1 MRNALI
7 GLLILAYLSTL
18 AMSAGHLAQWYAL
31 SLGELPPWLAWGLAG
46 SLEFTAFLLSL
57 LSNSLLR
64 GSSWASG
71 GALAALLLV
80 WMGNALSMRRAV
92 PELPIWETLAMSLFV
107 PVGTWVVGK
116 VVGELV
122 RHPLTPAE
130 RPRAAVREGEG
141 SVRRAAERLEPVA
154 ERPGPNAERLE
165 PGGERGRPNAERLEP
180 VAERP
185 GPNAEPPFH
194 APVWE
199 PNGAAER
206 EARLHLKERKV
217 ETERSLEVSLDE
229 RGLAILQVLRSANA
243 PLSLSELARR
253 TGMSKST
260 LHVRLNALADSGV
273 VVRSEEGW
281 TLRRAE
287 RG

>member
-1 MRNALI
+1 MRSALI

-31 SLGELPPWLAWGLAG
+31 SLGALPPWLAWGLAG

-80 WMGNALSMRRAV
+80 WMGNALSMRRAA

-130 RPRAAVREGEG
+130 RSRAAVREGEG

-165 PGGERGRPNAERLEP
+165 P
-180 VAERP
+180 
-185 GPNAEPPFH
+185 
-194 APVWE
+194 
-199 PNGAAER
+199 
-206 EARLHLKERKV
+206 
-217 ETERSLEVSLDE
+217 
-229 RGLAILQVLRSANA
+229 
-243 PLSLSELARR
+243 
-253 TGMSKST
+253 
-260 LHVRLNALADSGV
+260 
-273 VVRSEEGW
+273 
-281 TLRRAE
+281 
-287 RG
+287 

>member
-1 MRNALI
+1 VTAMRNALV

-80 WMGNALSMRRAV
+80 WMGNALSMRRAA

-141 SVRRAAERLEPVA
+141 SVRRAAERLEPGA
-154 ERPGPNAERLE
+154 ERPGPS
-165 PGGERGRPNAERLEP
+165 AERLEP
-180 VAERP
+180 VAER
-185 GPNAEPPFH
+185 GRPNAEPPFH

-260 LHVRLNALADSGV
+260 LHVRLNALAESGV

>member
-1 MRNALI
+1 MRNALV

-80 WMGNALSMRRAV
+80 WMGNALSMRRAA

-141 SVRRAAERLEPVA
+141 SVRRAAERLEPGA
-154 ERPGPNAERLE
+154 
-165 PGGERGRPNAERLEP
+165 ERGRPNAERLEP
-180 VAERP
+180 VAER
-185 GPNAEPPFH
+185 GRPNAEPPFH

-260 LHVRLNALADSGV
+260 LHVRLNALAESGV

>member
-80 WMGNALSMRRAV
+80 WMGNALSMRRAA

-141 SVRRAAERLEPVA
+141 SVRRAAERLEPGA
-154 ERPGPNAERLE
+154 
-165 PGGERGRPNAERLEP
+165 ERGR
-180 VAERP
+180 
-185 GPNAEPPFH
+185 PNAEPPFH

>member
-1 MRNALI
+1 MRSALI

-31 SLGELPPWLAWGLAG
+31 SLGALPPWLAWGLAG

-80 WMGNALSMRRAV
+80 WMGNALSMRRAA

-130 RPRAAVREGEG
+130 RSRAAVREGEG

-154 ERPGPNAERLE
+154 ERPGPNAE
-165 PGGERGRPNAERLEP
+165 
-180 VAERP
+180 
-185 GPNAEPPFH
+185 PPFH
-194 APVWE
+194 APVWG

>member
-80 WMGNALSMRRAV
+80 WMGNALSMRRAA
-92 PELPIWETLAMSLFV
+92 PELPLWETLAMSLFV

-154 ERPGPNAERLE
+154 EW
-165 PGGERGRPNAERLEP
+165 GR
-180 VAERP
+180 
-185 GPNAEPPFH
+185 PNAEPPFH
-194 APVWE
+194 APGWE

>member
-1 MRNALI
+1 MKSAMI
-7 GLLILAYLSTL
+7 GLLLLAYLSTL
-18 AMSAGHLAQWYAL
+18 AMSTGHLAQWYAT
-31 SLGELPPWLAWGLAG
+31 SLGGLPPWMAWGLAG

-64 GSSWASG
+64 GSAWAG
-71 GALAALLLV
+71 AGALAALGLV
-80 WMGNALSMRRAV
+80 WAGNALSMHRGA
-92 PELPIWETLAMSLFV
+92 PGLPLWEVLLMSLFI
-107 PVGTWVVGK
+107 PVGTYVVGK

-122 RHPLTPAE
+122 RQPLAPAE
-130 RPRAAVREGEG
+130 RLRPAVREGEG
-141 SVRRAAERLEPVA
+141 SVRKVAERLAPGAERGRANAERLEERA
-154 ERPGPNAERLE
+154 ERPGPNAELL
-165 PGGERGRPNAERLEP
+165 GPNAER
-180 VAERP
+180 
-185 GPNAEPPFH
+185 PFH
-194 APVWE
+194 APIWE
-199 PNGAAER
+199 LNGAAER
-206 EARLHLKERKV
+206 EARLHVKERKV

-281 TLRRAE
+281 TLRRLD

>member
-80 WMGNALSMRRAV
+80 WMGNALSMRRAA
-92 PELPIWETLAMSLFV
+92 PELPLWETLAMSLFV

-116 VVGELV
+116 VVGELLAWRPPHLAGV
-122 RHPLTPAE
+122 AARGKEVAGADGHSPGQMATPLATPRTDVAT
-130 RPRAAVREGEG
+130 REGGLATPDRTGAAQVDRGGHFPPGEAEATATLRVKRSVDMEWTLEG
-141 SVRRAAERLEPVA
+141 RAVEVVRALSAHGGPVAVARLAAELGWPRTTVRRYLERLEEEGVA
-154 ERPGPNAERLE
+154 
-165 PGGERGRPNAERLEP
+165 
-180 VAERP
+180 
-185 GPNAEPPFH
+185 
-194 APVWE
+194 
-199 PNGAAER
+199 
-206 EARLHLKERKV
+206 
-217 ETERSLEVSLDE
+217 
-229 RGLAILQVLRSANA
+229 I
-243 PLSLSELARR
+243 R
-253 TGMSKST
+253 T
-260 LHVRLNALADSGV
+260 
-273 VVRSEEGW
+273 EEGW
-281 TLRRAE
+281 TLAREVASV
-287 RG
+287 

>member
-80 WMGNALSMRRAV
+80 WMGNALSMRRAA
-92 PELPIWETLAMSLFV
+92 PELPLWETLAMSLFV

-141 SVRRAAERLEPVA
+141 SVRRAAERLEPGA

-165 PGGERGRPNAERLEP
+165 PGAERGR
-180 VAERP
+180 
-185 GPNAEPPFH
+185 PNAEPPFH

>member
-46 SLEFTAFLLSL
+46 SLEFTAFILSL

-80 WMGNALSMRRAV
+80 WMGNALSMRRAA

-122 RHPLTPAE
+122 RHPLTPPE

-154 ERPGPNAERLE
+154 ERPEPN
-165 PGGERGRPNAERLEP
+165 
-180 VAERP
+180 AERP

-194 APVWE
+194 APVWG

>member
-1 MRNALI
+1 
-7 GLLILAYLSTL
+7 
-18 AMSAGHLAQWYAL
+18 
-31 SLGELPPWLAWGLAG
+31 
-46 SLEFTAFLLSL
+46 
-57 LSNSLLR
+57 
-64 GSSWASG
+64 
-71 GALAALLLV
+71 
-80 WMGNALSMRRAV
+80 
-92 PELPIWETLAMSLFV
+92 MSLFV

-141 SVRRAAERLEPVA
+141 SVRRVAERLEPVA
-154 ERPGPNAERLE
+154 ERPG
-165 PGGERGRPNAERLEP
+165 PNAERLEP

-217 ETERSLEVSLDE
+217 ETERFLEVSLDE

>member
-1 MRNALI
+1 VTAMRNALV

-80 WMGNALSMRRAV
+80 WMGNALSMRRAA

-141 SVRRAAERLEPVA
+141 SVRRAAERLEPGA
-154 ERPGPNAERLE
+154 
-165 PGGERGRPNAERLEP
+165 ERGRPNAERLEP
-180 VAERP
+180 VAER
-185 GPNAEPPFH
+185 GRPNAEPPFH

-260 LHVRLNALADSGV
+260 LHVRLNALAESGV

>member
-1 MRNALI
+1 MTAMRNALI
-7 GLLILAYLSTL
+7 GLLILAYMSTL

-80 WMGNALSMRRAV
+80 WMGNALSMRRAA

-141 SVRRAAERLEPVA
+141 SVRRAAERLEPGA
-154 ERPGPNAERLE
+154 ERPGPS
-165 PGGERGRPNAERLEP
+165 AERLEP
-180 VAERP
+180 VAERGRP
-185 GPNAEPPFH
+185 DAEPSFH

-260 LHVRLNALADSGV
+260 LHVRLNALAESGV

>member
-1 MRNALI
+1 MRNALVA
-7 GLLILAYLSTL
+7 LLILAYLSTL

-31 SLGELPPWLAWGLAG
+31 SLGALPPWLAWGLAG

-80 WMGNALSMRRAV
+80 WMGNALSMRRAA
-92 PELPIWETLAMSLFV
+92 PELPLWETLAMSFFV

-130 RPRAAVREGEG
+130 RPRPAVREGEG

-154 ERPGPNAERLE
+154 ERV
-165 PGGERGRPNAERLEP
+165 RPNAERLEEG
-180 VAERP
+180 AERPGPNAEPP

-229 RGLAILQVLRSANA
+229 RGLAILQALRSANA

>member
-31 SLGELPPWLAWGLAG
+31 SLGALPPWLAWGLAG

-80 WMGNALSMRRAV
+80 WMGNALSMRRAA

-141 SVRRAAERLEPVA
+141 SVRRAAERLEPGA

-165 PGGERGRPNAERLEP
+165 PGAERGR
-180 VAERP
+180 
-185 GPNAEPPFH
+185 PNAEPPFH

>member
-80 WMGNALSMRRAV
+80 WMGNALSMRRAA
-92 PELPIWETLAMSLFV
+92 PELPLWETLAMSLFV

-130 RPRAAVREGEG
+130 RPRPAVREGEG
-141 SVRRAAERLEPVA
+141 SVRRAAERPEPGA
-154 ERPGPNAERLE
+154 ERSGPNAERLE
-165 PGGERGRPNAERLEP
+165 EGAERL
-180 VAERP
+180 

-194 APVWE
+194 APGWE

>member
-80 WMGNALSMRRAV
+80 WMGNALSMRRAA

-141 SVRRAAERLEPVA
+141 SVRRAAERLEPGA

-165 PGGERGRPNAERLEP
+165 PGAERGR
-180 VAERP
+180 
-185 GPNAEPPFH
+185 PNAEPPFH